1 MRRELVSS
9 LVVRYRMSPGL
20 PLAPPSDPCASLA
33 GGHTTSFVVKELF
46 DGGPAAE
53 CGRINCGDRIVSV
66 DGKRVTGLSLSAVS
80 HLICGLPSTT
90 VSIEA
95 VPAASAHDGCEAE
108 AYVVDLV
115 RVSGSRSSRQRDTE
129 EQETMQQSG
138 DAPKQFANGPLQS
151 GPGWGSDLQQ
161 QLGEAES
168 KVQAL
173 ESRLKRALSD
183 LVEKETDIAALKEQL
198 GLAKENCRTHEQE
211 HQKMI
216 KSLED
221 MLANSQAIK
230 EHRDAL
236 QDMWR
241 EAKDKFEEEEQHKLR
256 VQRELSQIQHFM
268 ISLRHDHRSQVNMLL
283 GTVERAVEEVH
294 EAQEMA
300 TRTSL
305 SIHTMRQAFDQQ
317 QVSMSVMK
325 QENTEREKQMS
336 DLESH
341 TQALLERTL
350 QQHQESFAQAT
361 EETEHVKA
369 QLSTLQAKYDVSK
382 ETVAALEMKVNGQ
395 NQHCE
400 SEINALQETL
410 RQAWSDLKE
419 SEELRRAAERALY
432 QSAEETKVLK
442 ESITLAEKQTEA
454 LLERTLQQHQ
464 ESFAQATEETEHVKA
479 QLSTLQAKY
488 NTLEDAGAV
497 SADRNRELSQK
508 LSEAQKE
515 LLATQDNLVNQL
527 KDAAE
532 GHAAERARAIQDL
545 ESKHAETIVQLR
557 RQCDEALHDVQR
569 DCRSQLDGMRDLID
583 ALRDSSKH
591 EREKETRMLQH
602 HFHLE
607 RCSLQVEN
615 DEIKAKAV
623 RKEQKRADELQRA
636 LERCQSDLADEGLK
650 LMQKK
655 KSCSALE
662 AMVARR
668 DEEIELLKRQ
678 RADREAR
685 CACRAL
691 QTERCDLADSAVAE
705 LTSTCASLEDRVR
718 ELTQEK
724 SEPRAALNRA
734 DKSLR
739 EQWEDQ
745 EKGETGEI
753 YNLI

>member
-1 MRRELVSS
+1 M
-9 LVVRYRMSPGL
+9 
-20 PLAPPSDPCASLA
+20 
-33 GGHTTSFVVKELF
+33 
-46 DGGPAAE
+46 
-53 CGRINCGDRIVSV
+53 
-66 DGKRVTGLSLSAVS
+66 
-80 HLICGLPSTT
+80 
-90 VSIEA
+90 
-95 VPAASAHDGCEAE
+95 
-108 AYVVDLV
+108 
-115 RVSGSRSSRQRDTE
+115 
-129 EQETMQQSG
+129 
-138 DAPKQFANGPLQS
+138 
-151 GPGWGSDLQQ
+151 
-161 QLGEAES
+161 
-168 KVQAL
+168 
-173 ESRLKRALSD
+173 
-183 LVEKETDIAALKEQL
+183 
-198 GLAKENCRTHEQE
+198 
-211 HQKMI
+211 
-216 KSLED
+216 
-221 MLANSQAIK
+221 
-230 EHRDAL
+230 
-236 QDMWR
+236 
-241 EAKDKFEEEEQHKLR
+241 
-256 VQRELSQIQHFM
+256 
-268 ISLRHDHRSQVNMLL
+268 
-283 GTVERAVEEVH
+283 
-294 EAQEMA
+294 
-300 TRTSL
+300 
-305 SIHTMRQAFDQQ
+305 
-317 QVSMSVMK
+317 
-325 QENTEREKQMS
+325 
-336 DLESH
+336 
-341 TQALLERTL
+341 
-350 QQHQESFAQAT
+350 
-361 EETEHVKA
+361 
-369 QLSTLQAKYDVSK
+369 
-382 ETVAALEMKVNGQ
+382 
-395 NQHCE
+395 
-400 SEINALQETL
+400 
-410 RQAWSDLKE
+410 
-419 SEELRRAAERALY
+419 
-432 QSAEETKVLK
+432 
-442 ESITLAEKQTEA
+442 
-454 LLERTLQQHQ
+454 
-464 ESFAQATEETEHVKA
+464 KA